1 MWNPSFFFFMTATH
15 MGTRRKAREA
25 ALQFLFQDDFPREN
39 ELTLVN
45 IDERFEQFCQLF
57 QVNKKART
65 YTMALLQCTVKN
77 RHHIDDLI
85 SQCAKNWRL
94 ERIAVADRNLLRI
107 GVSEMLYSEDVPHQV
122 AINEAV
128 EIAKRYG
135 SDESP
140 SFVNGILDA
149 VKNLI
154 NS

>member
-1 MWNPSFFFFMTATH
+1 

-25 ALQFLFQDDFPREN
+25 ALQFLFQDDFSPN
-39 ELTLVN
+39 TDLTLE
-45 IDERFEQFCQLF
+45 DLEQRFELFCALY
-57 QVNKKART
+57 QVNRKARE
-65 YTMALLQCTVKN
+65 YSVELLRLTISN
-77 RHHIDDLI
+77 RGEIDDLI
-85 SQCAKNWRL
+85 RQCAKNWRL

-107 GVSEMLYSEDVPHQV
+107 AVCEMLYSEDVPHQV

-149 VKNLI
+149 VKSRILQ
-154 NS
+154 